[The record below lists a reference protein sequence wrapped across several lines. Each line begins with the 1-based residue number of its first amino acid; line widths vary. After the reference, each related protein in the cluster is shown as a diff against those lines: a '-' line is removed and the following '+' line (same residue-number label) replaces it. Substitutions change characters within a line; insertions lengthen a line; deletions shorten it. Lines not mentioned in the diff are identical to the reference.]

1 MRTVAL
7 IAVFVVLAGVF
18 CGGGKPDSQTN
29 KPAMAAVKWPAEATG
44 TLTEDEM
51 VQFFKILPTFS
62 AALKAANW
70 TPKPPNEE
78 DGPVVSLTNFVEGM
92 NLPGVDDSL
101 QKVGSS
107 WAALRPALYRV
118 FAASAALSIDA
129 APPEMIAQMR
139 TDTSAAAKKG
149 AKDYDA
155 FKSACSQIPEANKQA
170 VAGHQQDMQAL
181 QTLGR

>member
-29 KPAMAAVKWPAEATG
+29 KPATAAVKWPAEATG
-44 TLTEDEM
+44 ALTEDEM
-51 VQFFKILPTFS
+51 VQFFKTLPAFS
-62 AALKAANW
+62 AALKAGNW
-70 TPKPPNEE
+70 TPTPPNED
-78 DGPVVSLTNFVEGM
+78 DGPVVSLTKFVEGM

-101 QKVGSS
+101 KKAGSS
-107 WAALRPALYRV
+107 WAALRPTLYKV

-129 APPEMIAQMR
+129 APPEMIAEMR
-139 TDTSAAAKKG
+139 KDTSAAAKKG
-149 AKDYDA
+149 VKDYDA